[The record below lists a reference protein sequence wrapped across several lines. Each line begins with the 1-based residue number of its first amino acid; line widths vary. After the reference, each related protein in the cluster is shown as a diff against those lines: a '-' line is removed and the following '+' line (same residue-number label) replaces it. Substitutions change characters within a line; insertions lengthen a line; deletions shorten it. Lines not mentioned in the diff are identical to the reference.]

1 MPTAREEASDTQA
14 WSGLPTRVERWV
26 ASHSPRTTGLA
37 CLLVT
42 LLIGYVDY
50 LSGTQIT
57 LSALYALPISVTALF
72 VGGWPAIGMSVVSV
86 VIWIAGDFAAG
97 MQTQVPGVHVP

>member
-1 MPTAREEASDTQA
+1 MRARREEVSETEA
-14 WSGLPTRVERWV
+14 WSGLPTRVERWL
-26 ASHSPRTTGLA
+26 ASHSPRTIGLA
-37 CLLVT
+37 CLFVT

-57 LSALYALPISVTALF
+57 LSVLYALPISVTALF

-86 VIWIAGDFAAG
+86 VILIAGDYAAG
-97 MQTQVPGVHVP
+97 LQVP